1 MKRKQKKALGLF
13 GLVMVIA
20 MTFFAAAL
28 PGPETSAVATLTDT
42 INVKVVGEDFYINII
57 EPDDKA
63 SFVGSNQTI
72 VYDYA
77 NARTIIISLE
87 RTGEAGDTPETI
99 LDTIDADF
107 APGTGQIPLN
117 LDDYG
122 YGEYTIKIR
131 GEDREGNFWDK
142 MITFSYYPVTVTAE
156 QDSST
161 EGQVN
166 VNLDY
171 DQNNSDID
179 KLVINV
185 YDENG
190 NLIEGLSPVEV
201 TPPTTSVPLDFGKY
215 GLGSGKYTIKV
226 TAYDANGNPLYAPYE
241 VLVNYTAGETPV
253 TPDIVPVPDT
263 GGIFQ
268 NANISTT
275 DYLITGI
282 IIFGLV
288 AIAGIMFA
296 MKDNKK
302 TKAKTNRRR

>member
-1 MKRKQKKALGLF
+1 MKRKQKKVLGLF
-13 GLVMVIA
+13 GLVMVVA

-42 INVKVVGEDFYINII
+42 INVKVVGEDFYIKII
-57 EPDDKA
+57 EPEDKA
-63 SFVGSNQTI
+63 S
-72 VYDYA
+72 
-77 NARTIIISLE
+77 NARTVIVSLE
-87 RTGEAGDTPETI
+87 RTGEAGDTPETE
-99 LDTIDADF
+99 LATIDADF
-107 APGTGQIPLN
+107 VPGTGQIPLN

-122 YGEYTIKIR
+122 YGEYTIKVR

-156 QDSST
+156 QDNNI

-166 VNLDY
+166 VDLDY

-215 GLGSGKYTIKV
+215 GLESGKYIIAV
-226 TAYDANGNPLYAPYE
+226 TAYDTNGNPLYAPYE
-241 VLVNYTAGETPV
+241 VLVNYTAGEKSA
-253 TPDIVPVPDT
+253 PDIVPVPDT

-282 IIFGLV
+282 IMFSLV